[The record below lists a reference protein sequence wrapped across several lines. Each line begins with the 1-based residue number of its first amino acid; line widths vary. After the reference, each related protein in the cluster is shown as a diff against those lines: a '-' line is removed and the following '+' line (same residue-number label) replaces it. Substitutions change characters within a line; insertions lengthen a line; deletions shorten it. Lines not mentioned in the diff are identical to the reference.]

1 LFFGF
6 NFLISIFDIDFLNLK
21 YIFYIDSVALFFIIL
36 SIFIL
41 IICLVVCWYWSY
53 RLYLYLFLILILV
66 ICLINVFLIID
77 IFLLFIFFELIILPL
92 FLLVGI
98 WGSRDRKI
106 YASYLLF
113 LYTLFGS
120 AFALFGF
127 LLLYF
132 NKGSFNFI
140 YLNNNIFFESYQ
152 LILILLLF
160 FGFSVKVPI
169 FPVHI

>member
-1 LFFGF
+1 
-6 NFLISIFDIDFLNLK
+6 
-21 YIFYIDSVALFFIIL
+21 
-36 SIFIL
+36 
-41 IICLVVCWYWSY
+41 
-53 RLYLYLFLILILV
+53 V